1 MFNISVFILCWSPY
15 IIFDILQVYELIPS
29 NETVRAIATFIQS
42 LAPLNSAANPVIYF
56 MFSANFSK
64 YFRSVR
70 SNITPP
76 RGKFGST
83 HIILFIFPPL
93 GKVGKIKTNPLHFIE
108 RLYSLYLCKG

>member
-15 IIFDILQVYELIPS
+15 IIFDMLQVYELIPS

-64 YFRSVR
+64 YFRSV
-70 SNITPP
+70 
-76 RGKFGST
+76 
-83 HIILFIFPPL
+83 ILALYAKNTVQHKIFYSFS
-93 GKVGKIKTNPLHFIE
+93 LH
-108 RLYSLYLCKG
+108 